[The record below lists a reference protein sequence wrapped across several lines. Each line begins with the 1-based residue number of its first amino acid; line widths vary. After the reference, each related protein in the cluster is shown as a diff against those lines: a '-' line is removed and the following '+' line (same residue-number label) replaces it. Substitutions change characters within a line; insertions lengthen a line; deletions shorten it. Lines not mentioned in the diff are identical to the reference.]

1 MAEQTTP
8 PAPSGAPRPNPSE
21 RSGPVVVLHV
31 FGQMERGGAELRTVE
46 LMKHLDP
53 SVVRLVFLTLESEPG
68 ELDEEI
74 RALGSEVYPAPMGPL
89 WPLRLRRIAR
99 RENVTVLHS
108 HTATATGA
116 FLLAAWLVGIPRR
129 IAHFRSDGDGKGESV
144 RRRVQRRVMR
154 WLIARCATDVLAV
167 SPAALEF
174 AGNLDR
180 SRARRAVMASGL
192 DTEPIRRALEERTGP
207 VLPDRPPGRLL
218 VHVGRPNPDKRR
230 ALAVD
235 IMRTLNERGTA
246 VSLALVGPTEPEEV
260 DDLQERAGAHR
271 DRLLVL
277 GGRDD
282 VPALFAEADA
292 VLLTSYLEG
301 LPGVV
306 LEASAVG
313 TPCVASDL
321 PGVRWIVEEL
331 PTGIHPVD
339 ADAPVEAWADAV
351 VESFGDPHVEPE
363 KSLRRMEES
372 VFAMSQAAAA
382 FQQLW
387 SGR

>member
-1 MAEQTTP
+1 MAEHT
-8 PAPSGAPRPNPSE
+8 
-21 RSGPVVVLHV
+21 GPVVVLHV

-53 SVVRLVFLTLESEPG
+53 AVVRLVFLTLETEPG

-74 RALGSEVYPAPMGPL
+74 RAMGSEVYPAPMGPL
-89 WPLRLRRIAR
+89 WPLRLRRIAK

-116 FLLAAWLVGIPRR
+116 FLLAARLVGIPRR
-129 IAHFRSDGDGKGESV
+129 IAHFRSDGDGKGESL

-154 WLIARCATDVLAV
+154 SLIGRYATDVLAV

-174 AGNLDR
+174 AGNLGR

-192 DTEPIRRALEERTGP
+192 DTAPIRRVLEQRTGP
-207 VLPDRPPGRLL
+207 ALPDRPPGRLL

-230 ALAVD
+230 GLAVD
-235 IMRTLNERGTA
+235 VMRALNARGSP
-246 VSLALVGPTEPEEV
+246 VSLALVGPTEPDEV
-260 DDLQERAGAHR
+260 ADLRERAGAHHE
-271 DRLLVL
+271 RLLVL

-282 VPALFAEADA
+282 VPALFADADA
-292 VLLTSYLEG
+292 VLMTSYLEG

-321 PGVRWIVEEL
+321 PGVRWIAEEL
-331 PTGIHPVD
+331 PTGIRMVD
-339 ADAPVEAWADAV
+339 VDAPVEVWADAV
-351 VESFGDPHVEPE
+351 AESFGEPHVDPE
-363 KSLRRMEES
+363 KSLRCMEES
-372 VFAMSQAAAA
+372 VFAMPQAAAA
-382 FQQLW
+382 FQALW
-387 SGR
+387 SRR